1 MLLLCLYIQYIYGIT
16 EKQNHNSQFVGGR
29 ENGMDL
35 WEHIKNNTELHTM
48 LMRECDIYTCDSI
61 LSDMVGMW
69 VTELSG
75 MTKEEMENNHEL
87 L

>member
-1 MLLLCLYIQYIYGIT
+1 
-16 EKQNHNSQFVGGR
+16 
-29 ENGMDL
+29 MDL
-35 WEHIKNNTELHTM
+35 WKHIKNNTELHTM

-61 LSDMVGMW
+61 LFDMVGMW